1 MILKNLTIF
10 FFYFSYVTIPLKKY
24 MLFTRQEVHIGK
36 NCAQGLGYRKT
47 EGTVFP
53 NID

>member
-1 MILKNLTIF
+1 MILKNLTIC

-24 MLFTRQEVHIGK
+24 MLFTRQEVHIRK

-53 NID
+53 NMD